1 MGYLAKVRTG
11 IAYRKESLSSLKRC
25 FSVLVIIFCVFQVS
39 IVEAQFVFEQ
49 DIVQGGITA
58 AGFSTGQGAGSGSF
72 DIYIEPGSTIKKAYA
87 LSYTLRHPPIAV
99 YNVNDM
105 SFSFDTTNVIMN
117 VGFYS
122 PPSSHASP
130 VRVYFEE
137 LTDEIVADVI
147 NFNVTIPSQLNLPIN
162 EGFWTFFLIVVYENP
177 ELNHTAYSILINDQ
191 SLTGLEIYAASQ
203 LNPIVTDN
211 PVGFSLYTDRT
222 GVFGPGTPNF
232 HFEVNGEYLGLAG
245 GSDQNSSSWGGSGV
259 KGHFY
264 YQNNELFGLD
274 DDIPNESMNGS
285 DALADISSY
294 VTNQDTDLSF
304 ELRHMSYPNQNPAS
318 TNINLAY
325 TLAYTTTCLPFE
337 STLTKEVTICRGD
350 TAQLLATGGS
360 TGLPTAYEWLPQED
374 LSCYNCP
381 NPVFTGDS
389 SKVYTVRI
397 WNTDSCSKVLPVKVN
412 VLDAP
417 HSANLSTTPAT
428 CSESNG
434 NLIIG
439 NISGGQPA
447 YQYSLGAA
455 WTGNATATIFSNLPS
470 GDYTFYVR
478 DQNQCY
484 YSQDF
489 TIDEI
494 NPAHAAFIANP
505 QSGTEPLD
513 VNFYN
518 QSSGT
523 NLYEWTLQ
531 DSVSNDFD
539 FNFTFDSAGT
549 YFVQLISWYNEPHC
563 ADTAMATIIVH
574 PDYNHSIF
582 APTYYNTQHGDY
594 IIETTN
600 IQRVEFEL
608 YNTIG
613 QHIYSTTLDVGD
625 GKHALWNGNRHARG
639 YYFYRIKFWDVQG
652 LEFRERGKVLL
663 VR

>member
-1 MGYLAKVRTG
+1 MGYLAKVRKG
-11 IAYRKESLSSLKRC
+11 INYRKVSLSSLKRC
-25 FSVLVIIFCVFQVS
+25 ISVLVFVFCAFQVS
-39 IVEAQFVFEQ
+39 TADAQLVYYQ
-49 DIVQGGITA
+49 DTFRGGITGG
-58 AGFSTGQGAGSGSF
+58 GFSTGLGAGSGVV
-72 DIYIEPGSTIKKAYA
+72 DLYIEPGSTVRKAYLLA
-87 LSYTLRHPPIAV
+87 FSSINADAVLYINSSAFDFNSENRVASFGTPASWFSPMHLHVIDVTNWLQSNFADSFNMEVPLQPGLPYEGVFAPFICIAYNNPIMPPVSVAIIG
-99 YNVNDM
+99 NTQDLIGN
-105 SFSFDTTNVIMN
+105 
-117 VGFYS
+117 
-122 PPSSHASP
+122 
-130 VRVYFEE
+130 EE
-137 LTDEIVADVI
+137 
-147 NFNVTIPSQLNLPIN
+147 
-162 EGFWTFFLIVVYENP
+162 
-177 ELNHTAYSILINDQ
+177 YSISN
-191 SLTGLEIYAASQ
+191 
-203 LNPIVTDN
+203 LNPINTQY

-222 GVFGPGTPNF
+222 GSGFTETN
-232 HFEVNGEYLGLAG
+232 EVYFNSTFLGVVG
-245 GSDQNSSSWGGSGV
+245 GSDNVNWQWNGAGV

-264 YQNNELFGLD
+264 YLDNQLFGLD
-274 DDIPNESMNGS
+274 DDVANNSMSGT
-285 DALADISSY
+285 DGLADVSDYLDNNATSCHFRLQHI
-294 VTNQDTDLSF
+294 N
-304 ELRHMSYPNQNPAS
+304 YPNQSATS

-325 TLAYTTTCLPFE
+325 TLAYTTPCLPFE
-337 STLTKEVTICRGD
+337 TTLTEEVEICRGD
-350 TAQLLATGGS
+350 TAHLLANGGIE
-360 TGLPTAYEWLPQED
+360 YEWLPEED

-381 NPVFTGDS
+381 NPVFEGDS

-428 CSESNG
+428 CSEANG

-439 NISGGQPA
+439 SISGGQPA

-484 YSQDF
+484 YSQYF

-494 NPAHAAFIANP
+494 NPAHAVFTANP

-523 NLYEWTLQ
+523 NQYEWTLQ

-539 FNFTFDSAGT
+539 FNFTFHSAGT
-549 YFVQLISWYNEPHC
+549 YLVQLISWYNEPHC

-574 PDYNHSIF
+574 PTPPDYSHSIF
-582 APTYYNTQHGDY
+582 IPTLYAPPMDNLF
-594 IIETTN
+594 IETTN
-600 IQRVEFEL
+600 VQRVEFEL
-608 YNTIG
+608 YNAIG

-625 GKHALWNGNRHARG
+625 GQTDLWNGGRHARG